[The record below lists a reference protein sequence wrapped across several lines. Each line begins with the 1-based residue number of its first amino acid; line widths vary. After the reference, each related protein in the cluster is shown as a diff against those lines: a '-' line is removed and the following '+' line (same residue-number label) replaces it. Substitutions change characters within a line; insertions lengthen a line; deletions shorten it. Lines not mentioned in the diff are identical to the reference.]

1 MSNFLYN
8 EDYLYVKSIL
18 AETVCDIIKLTDNDV
33 LNILVNKGNFIEFSL
48 QTF

>member
-1 MSNFLYN
+1 MANLMFD

-18 AETVCDIIKLTDNDV
+18 AETVCDIIKLADDDI